1 MWPVAEDVQAAR
13 EAASAEKPWTSVA
26 YAVRA
31 AVKTLMAGALVAGA
45 VGGGGAGS
53 TRFYHGTT
61 SKSALSILSEGLKP
75 VSENTAPHAKGSF
88 FTHAAA
94 LEDSLWVAGR
104 WPSLQGKAPLSGSA
118 VVEMT
123 VPNSV
128 LAELT
133 AKGMVSVGSPASLRF
148 YPYET
153 VFAPEALQTLNAFAS
168 FRLVPTP

>member
-1 MWPVAEDVQAAR
+1 MEPD
-13 EAASAEKPWTSVA
+13 S
-26 YAVRA
+26 
-31 AVKTLMAGALVAGA
+31 
-45 VGGGGAGS
+45 
-53 TRFYHGTT
+53 
-61 SKSALSILSEGLKP
+61 
-75 VSENTAPHAKGSF
+75 HAQGSF

-94 LEDSLWVAGR
+94 LKESLWAAAR
-104 WPSLQGKAPLSGSA
+104 WPLLQQKAPLSGSV

-168 FRLVPTP
+168 FRLVPFP